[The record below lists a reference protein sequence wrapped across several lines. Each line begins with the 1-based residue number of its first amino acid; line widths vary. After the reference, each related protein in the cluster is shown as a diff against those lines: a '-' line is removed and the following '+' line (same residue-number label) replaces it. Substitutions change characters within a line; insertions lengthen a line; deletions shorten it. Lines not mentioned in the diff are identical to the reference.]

1 MFYSDGTVK
10 VERHTLYKEGYTPI
24 KIRKILGV
32 WETLAYTN
40 SRLDDRWEVID
51 SNKYCE
57 DCIKNTL
64 NYMEKKNEPKL

>member
-1 MFYSDGTVK
+1 MFYSGGTVK

-57 DCIKNTL
+57 DCIKKHIEL
-64 NYMEKKNEPKL
+64 YGEKE